1 MLERPRTQ
9 HVSFTGLAL
18 REAAFA
24 DPRAVVSALHDA
36 VGAQKLLSG
45 LWEIVAAHCREVGEP
60 DDMASDGLSVYT
72 TAVTGYPTAILA
84 MPRPQAVGEVW
95 FAALVL
101 RLRMLDDGPVLLS
114 PPLFYVTLERETR
127 EDSTALVEWTED
139 GVRHS
144 YGAGPPPGPGAA
156 EAFAQAV
163 EDLVERLLARGEN

>member
-1 MLERPRTQ
+1 MPDRPRIQ
-9 HVSFTGLAL
+9 HATFTGLAL

-24 DPRAVVSALHDA
+24 DPRAVVCALHDA

-45 LWEIVAAHCREVGEP
+45 LWDIVAAHCRDVGEP

-72 TAVTGYPTAILA
+72 TAVTGYPTAIVA
-84 MPRPQAVGEVW
+84 MPQPRATGEVW

-114 PPLFYVTLERETR
+114 PPLFYVTLEQSAR
-127 EDSTALVEWTED
+127 EDATVLVEWTHD
-139 GVRHS
+139 AVRHGH
-144 YGAGPPPGPGAA
+144 GAGPAPGPGAA

-163 EDLVERLLARGEN
+163 EDLVERLVARTGN

>member
-1 MLERPRTQ
+1 MLGKPRTQ
-9 HVSFTGLAL
+9 HVTFTGLAL

-45 LWEIVAAHCREVGEP
+45 LWEIVAAHCRDVGEP

-72 TAVTGYPTAILA
+72 AAVAGYPTAIVA
-84 MPRPQAVGEVW
+84 MPPPQAPGEVW

-114 PPLFYVTLERETR
+114 PPLFYVTLEREVS
-127 EDSTALVEWTED
+127 EDATALVEWTD
-139 GVRHS
+139 DAVRHS
-144 YGAGPPPGPGAA
+144 YGAGPRPGQGAA
-156 EAFAQAV
+156 ENFVQAV
-163 EDLVERLLARGEN
+163 EDLVEKLVARGES

>member
-1 MLERPRTQ
+1 MVAKPRTQ
-9 HVSFTGLAL
+9 HVAFTGLAL

-45 LWEIVAAHCREVGEP
+45 LWEIVAAHCRDVGEP

-72 TAVTGYPTAILA
+72 TAVAGYPTAIVA
-84 MPRPQAVGEVW
+84 MPRPQAPGEVW

-114 PPLFYVTLERETR
+114 PPLFYLTLEQERTE
-127 EDSTALVEWTED
+127 EGTAIVEWTD
-139 GVRHS
+139 DAVRHS
-144 YGAGPPPGPGAA
+144 YGAGPQPGPGAA
-156 EAFAQAV
+156 EAFAQTV
-163 EDLVERLLARGEN
+163 EDLVERLLARGES